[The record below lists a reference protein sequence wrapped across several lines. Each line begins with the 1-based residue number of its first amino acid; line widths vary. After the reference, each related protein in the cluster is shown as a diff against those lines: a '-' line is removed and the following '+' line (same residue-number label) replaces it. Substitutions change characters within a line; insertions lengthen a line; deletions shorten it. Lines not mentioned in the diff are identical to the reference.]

1 MSRWSSFKSQ
11 QVLTENWRKFLQE
24 EDDEPEGE
32 AEEPEGE
39 AEESE
44 EEAQVVYGLTSQD
57 NPESLKRMLAGV
69 VEDNIAAQIINL
81 IASAAEDEGVMLEA
95 VSLQGSKSE
104 QDRVFSGETTR
115 EILQGLVSL
124 NLGAAKLKNV
134 IKVLNQWGK
143 LNTVKFEKPA
153 AASAP
158 AASPAPAPAEPP
170 PETPTLA
177 PDSEPD
183 DFEEE
188 PTEEV
193 PRFNWDSGL
202 EWAPDDE
209 EDTQQADT
217 DDEYELFPSDDPY
230 DDYRDREDDAISQEF
245 DRFFDRPDNYDE
257 LVGTDTRGKKI
268 TSGGV
273 FEAIGEALTGIDYIE
288 RKYSDYQIVKEF
300 VTKSKSMFNQAG
312 DFYDDGEYLDAI
324 KKLYE
329 LGNYVADEYE
339 RPGGA
344 ISVVREMVSG
354 DDHRKLNQAV
364 RQMVPYDI
372 SGDDE

>member
-32 AEEPEGE
+32 EP
-39 AEESE
+39 E
-44 EEAQVVYGLTSQD
+44 EEAQVVYGLNSTD
-57 NPESLKRMLAGV
+57 NPDSLQNLLSGV
-69 VEDNIAAQIINL
+69 VEDDVAVQIINL
-81 IASAAEDEGVMLEA
+81 IASAADDEGVMLEA

-124 NLGAAKLKNV
+124 NLGAANLKNV

-170 PETPTLA
+170 AETPTLA

-188 PTEEV
+188 PTEEI
-193 PRFNWDSGL
+193 PRTA
-202 EWAPDDE
+202 APESTADDE
-209 EDTQQADT
+209 EGD
-217 DDEYELFPSDDPY
+217 LG
-230 DDYRDREDDAISQEF
+230 EF
-245 DRFFDRPDNYDE
+245 DRFFDSPDNYDE
-257 LVGTDTRGKKI
+257 LVGTDTNGKQI

-288 RKYSDYQIVKEF
+288 RKYSDYQIVREF
-300 VTKSKSMFNQAG
+300 VTKSKSLFNEAG
-312 DFYDDGEYLDAI
+312 DLYDDGEYLSAI
-324 KKLYE
+324 KKMYE

-339 RPGGA
+339 RPDGA
-344 ISVVREMVSG
+344 IRVLREYLG
-354 DDHRKLNQAV
+354 PRDQRELNQAI
-364 RQMVPYDI
+364 RQIVPYDI

>member
-1 MSRWSSFKSQ
+1 MNRWSSFKSQ

-32 AEEPEGE
+32 AEE
-39 AEESE
+39 SE
-44 EEAQVVYGLTSQD
+44 EEAQVVYGLTSED
-57 NPESLKRMLAGV
+57 NPESLIRMLAGV

-115 EILQGLVSL
+115 EILQGLVNL
-124 NLGAAKLKNV
+124 NLGAANLKNV
-134 IKVLNQWGK
+134 VKVLNKWGK

-188 PTEEV
+188 PTEEI
-193 PRFNWDSGL
+193 PRTA
-202 EWAPDDE
+202 APESTADDE
-209 EDTQQADT
+209 EDTQQVDT
-217 DDEYELFPSDDPY
+217 
-230 DDYRDREDDAISQEF
+230 DAISQEF
-245 DRFFDRPDNYDE
+245 DRFFDSPDNYDE
-257 LVGTDTRGKKI
+257 HVGTDTRGKKI

-273 FEAIGEALTGIDYIE
+273 FETITKAVRGIDYIE
-288 RKYSDYQIVKEF
+288 RKYSDYEIVKEF
-300 VTKSKSMFNQAG
+300 VTKSKSMFNEAG
-312 DFYDDGEYLDAI
+312 DLYDDGEYLSAI
-324 KKLYE
+324 KKMYE

-339 RPGGA
+339 RPDGA
-344 ISVVREMVSG
+344 IRVLREYLG
-354 DDHRKLNQAV
+354 PRDQRELNQAI
-364 RQMVPYDI
+364 RQIVPYDI